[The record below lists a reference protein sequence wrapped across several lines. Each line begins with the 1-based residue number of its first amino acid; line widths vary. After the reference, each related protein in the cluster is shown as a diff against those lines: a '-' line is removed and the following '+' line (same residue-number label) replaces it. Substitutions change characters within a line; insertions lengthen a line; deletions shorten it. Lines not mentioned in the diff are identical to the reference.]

1 MLTNK
6 KAFTLIELLVV
17 VLIIGILAAVALPQ
31 YQKAV
36 YKSRASEALALLK
49 AIVQSQ
55 EVYYLANGEYTND
68 ISKLDEEVPSNL
80 ISTGEE
86 LPENSY
92 IYTCTVHYCAAHT
105 GNTHMPDF
113 DFRFNQVDGKYLCH
127 LNSGN
132 QKNESVKSI
141 CLSMGGTPYALYEQ
155 FNWGK
160 GKYFVIN

>member
-1 MLTNK
+1 MKNSR
-6 KAFTLIELLVV
+6 AFTLIELLVV
-17 VLIIGILAAVALPQ
+17 VLIIGILAAVAVPQ

-36 YKSRASEALALLK
+36 YKSRATEALAMLK
-49 AIVQSQ
+49 AIVQAE
-55 EVYYLANGEYTND
+55 EVYYLANGSYTDD
-68 ISKLDEEVPSNL
+68 ITKLDVEIPSNL

-92 IYTCTVHYCAAHT
+92 VYICSNNYCAAHT
-105 GNTHMPDF
+105 GNANMPDF
-113 DFRFNQVDGKYLCH
+113 DFRFSSFDGRYLCH

-141 CLSMGGTPYALYEQ
+141 CLGMGGTPYALFEQ
-155 FNWGK
+155 YNWGK